1 MDFKPTLNLPDPEF
15 TIPMRA
21 GLAQSEPVRQARWA
35 EQGLYHRLQ
44 EARKDAQPYVLH
56 DGPPYTNGPIHLG
69 TAFNKILKDIVM
81 KSRLLMGHRVPYV
94 PGYDSHGL
102 PIEQAALA
110 ALAEKNVTPDIL
122 TLRETCRE
130 HAEKFISVQTEQFQ
144 RLGVFGLWEHP
155 YNPLEYRYEAE
166 LVRVFRRLV
175 ERGFIYRG
183 LRPVLW
189 SPTVQTAL
197 ADTEIVYQPYVSTAI
212 YVAFALREDPDGV
225 FAGLT
230 NVYTVIWTTTPWTIP
245 ANLAVAFHPNL
256 TYVVAKVGDRHYV
269 VQKDLFGRTA
279 ETVGWTGAQVV
290 REFVGRDA
298 ENAIFWHPF
307 AERPSRVVLADYVTT
322 EEGTGVVH
330 TAPGHGRDDFYTGQ
344 KYGLPVLNP
353 VDAAG
358 RFTDEAGEFAGLHYK
373 RDEKAILERLQAAGA
388 LLHASEYHHSYPHA
402 ERDNKPVIFRATE
415 QWFIALDH
423 ENLRERMLAALDV
436 PEGQP
441 GHILFEPASGRARLR
456 GMIQNRPDWC
466 ISRQRPWGVGIPVFY
481 GKESGVPV
489 LDPVAIEAV
498 ATLTETEGSDML
510 YRREAHE
517 ILPPGYVHPE
527 TGETEFVKE
536 KDVFD
541 VWFDS
546 GSTCMA
552 VFEGNVD
559 SRWREELPCD
569 LYLEGSDQH
578 RGWFNVS
585 LILSM
590 AIRDEPPYRAVVTH
604 GFVMDEKGEKM
615 AKRLGNVIDPL
626 DVCNEHGADVL
637 RWWVASVDFTDDAP
651 CGKSILAAAGEH
663 YRTVRNTFR
672 FLLGNLSDFTPDKA
686 VALGGIHAW
695 IVSRADEVSQD
706 VIAAYTRFDFRA
718 ASVALHHFCVQ
729 DLSRFYLEAIKDT
742 MYCDEAGS
750 AERRRA
756 QTACWET
763 LRRLVPLF
771 MPVCPHTADEVWE
784 RIPGVSGSVF
794 LATLPPAEK
803 TTRIHEVERLIAVRD
818 RMNAR
823 LETWRNESGI
833 KDPSDVAVEI
843 SLLAEDMQ
851 ALRSFGDDLPM
862 LMKVAEVKVSE
873 GEENFKFRRSDL
885 VRCERCRLRK
895 PDVSTIALADG
906 EAHLCRRCRDVVEA
920 LTVA

>member
-21 GLAQSEPVRQARWA
+21 GLAQSEPVRQAIWA

-44 EARKDAQPYVLH
+44 EARKDATPYVLH

-130 HAEKFISVQTEQFQ
+130 HAEKFIAVQTEQFQ
-144 RLGVFGLWEHP
+144 RLGIFGLWEHP
-155 YNPLEYRYEAE
+155 YNPLEFRYEAE

-175 ERGFIYRG
+175 EKGFVYRG

-225 FAGLT
+225 FAGLE
-230 NVYTVIWTTTPWTIP
+230 NVHTVIWTTTPWTIP

-256 TYVVAKVGDRHYV
+256 AYAVVKVGDRHYV
-269 VQKDLFGRTA
+269 LLKDLLARTA
-279 ETVGWTGAQVV
+279 ETVGWTDVRVV
-290 REFVGRDA
+290 REFTGREA
-298 ENAIFWHPF
+298 ENAVFWHPF
-307 AERPSRVVLADYVTT
+307 AERASRVVLADYVTT
-322 EEGTGVVH
+322 EDGTGVVH

-353 VDAAG
+353 VDARG
-358 RFTDEAGEFAGLHYK
+358 RFTEEAGEFAGMHYK
-373 RDEKAILERLQAAGA
+373 RDEGAILDRLTAVGA
-388 LLHASEYHHSYPHA
+388 LLHSSEYHHSYPHA

-423 ENLRERMLAALDV
+423 ENLRERMLAALDI

-441 GHILFEPASGRARLR
+441 GHILFEPPSGRARLR

-481 GKESGVPV
+481 GKESGMPV

-498 ATLTETEGSDML
+498 ATLTETEGSDMW

-552 VFEGNVD
+552 VLEGNVD
-559 SRWREELPCD
+559 LRWQEDLPAD

-590 AIRDEPPYRAVVTH
+590 AIRGLPPYRGVVTH

-651 CGKSILAAAGEH
+651 CGKTILAAAGEH

-672 FLLGNLSDFTPDKA
+672 FLLGNLSDFTPEKA
-686 VALGGIHAW
+686 VTLGGIHSW
-695 IVSRADEVSQD
+695 IVSRADEVAKD
-706 VIAAYTRFDFRA
+706 VIAAYARFDFRA

-742 MYCDEAGS
+742 MYCDAEGR

-763 LRRLVPLF
+763 LRRLVPLL

-794 LATLPPAEK
+794 LAAVPSGEVPHRGED
-803 TTRIHEVERLIAVRD
+803 VERLIAVRD

-833 KDPSDVAVEI
+833 KDPSEVAVEVT
-843 SLLAEDMQ
+843 LLAEDMQ

-862 LMKVAEVKVSE
+862 LMKVAEVTVAE
-873 GEENFKFRRSDL
+873 GEELFRFRRSDL

-895 PDVSTIALADG
+895 PDVIATALKDG
-906 EAHLCRRCRDVVEA
+906 EAHLCGRCRDVVEA